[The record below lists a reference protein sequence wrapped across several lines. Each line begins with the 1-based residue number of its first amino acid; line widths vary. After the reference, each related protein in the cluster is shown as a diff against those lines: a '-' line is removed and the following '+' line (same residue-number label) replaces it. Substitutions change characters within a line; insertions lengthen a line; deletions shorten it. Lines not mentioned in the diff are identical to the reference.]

1 MTDIK
6 IVNKNVGYMAKWH
19 TENPDL
25 IYLNVY
31 SIWHWSAN
39 NSPPRA
45 TQDEMEDRFA
55 MKLGSVF
62 LQELVCIFKTA
73 DKIRL
78 KGGSCNPIC
87 RHEKLVDL
95 MSHPDD
101 WEDVR
106 EHHRKKKIRV
116 LEES

>member
-1 MTDIK
+1 MTDVK

-19 TENPDL
+19 TEDPDT

-31 SIWHWSAN
+31 SVWDWASK
-39 NSPPRA
+39 NSPPRE
-45 TQDEMEDRFA
+45 TQPDIEDRFIT
-55 MKLGSVF
+55 KLDSVF
-62 LQELVCIFKTA
+62 IQELVCIFKTA

-78 KGGSCNPIC
+78 KGGSCSPIC

-95 MSHPDD
+95 MCHPDD
-101 WEDVR
+101 WHDVR

-116 LEES
+116 LEEK